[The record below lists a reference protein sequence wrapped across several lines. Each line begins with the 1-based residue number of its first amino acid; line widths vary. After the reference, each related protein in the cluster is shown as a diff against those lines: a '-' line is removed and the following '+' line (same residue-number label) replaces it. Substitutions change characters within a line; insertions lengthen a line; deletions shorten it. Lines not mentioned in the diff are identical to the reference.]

1 MPQDSRAKTSIS
13 CMAKR
18 LIKHVQFVLTVRI
31 HSHRLHGL
39 RGWPERA
46 MHPSAE
52 FKNLEKFTCLKKR
65 HESIAMV
72 WRVACDCAT
81 NAKKQ
86 GRRRDATDLV
96 VSAGAPGGPACPLWT
111 LPATDEGL
119 DDATELP
126 RESIPPAPMP
136 APFPM
141 APAPRWPHCCL
152 YNRTDLIKHNH
163 GSATTSPCCPARGC
177 DENVVLCSRR

>member
-1 MPQDSRAKTSIS
+1 
-13 CMAKR
+13 
-18 LIKHVQFVLTVRI
+18 
-31 HSHRLHGL
+31 
-39 RGWPERA
+39 
-46 MHPSAE
+46 
-52 FKNLEKFTCLKKR
+52 
-65 HESIAMV
+65 MV
-72 WRVACDCAT
+72 WTVACDCAT

-96 VSAGAPGGPACPLWT
+96 VSAGAPCGPARPLWT

-141 APAPRWPHCCL
+141 VPTPRWPHCWP
-152 YNRTDLIKHNH
+152 YNRADLIKHNL

-177 DENVVLCSRR
+177 DLENVVLWSRESRRRVMSQLESGNHGVCKFLFACSQVVLWSTYYSMPRGCLH